1 MTWHDVDDDDDD
13 GVINLSNMAARRKR
27 ESSFLFISLS
37 LSLKHTHFLMCAFP
51 LSSICLFLFLTRH
64 FYLFSPSPSLSPVC
78 FLSSFSLTSSHS
90 PLSSARVATLPQVVG
105 HTPQACVNAASVG
118 GRLPPSDDD
127 DVSSNNNEEDVTA
140 GRDADDKS
148 SAIHN
153 AYSTPTSSSSP
164 SPSPPVFTD
173 AKSSAESWDGSGV
186 IWRIDTGA
194 SSGIANG
201 PREALEVILQQL
213 SM

>member
-1 MTWHDVDDDDDD
+1 
-13 GVINLSNMAARRKR
+13 
-27 ESSFLFISLS
+27 
-37 LSLKHTHFLMCAFP
+37 
-51 LSSICLFLFLTRH
+51 
-64 FYLFSPSPSLSPVC
+64 
-78 FLSSFSLTSSHS
+78 
-90 PLSSARVATLPQVVG
+90 VVG

-118 GRLPPSDDD
+118 GRPPSDND
-127 DVSSNNNEEDVTA
+127 DVSNNNEEDVTA
-140 GRDADDKS
+140 SRGADDNKS

-153 AYSTPTSSSSP
+153 AYCTPTSSSSSS

-201 PREALEVILQQL
+201 PREALEVVFLLTRVEILVL
-213 SM
+213 LLL